1 MVSLHKN
8 VNCYENNLYRAQI
21 IAFEEKKHSIKHPQ
35 KQRDRDGQG
44 QEASGEKLL
53 AVHSG
58 IDKKAENE
66 KRFKMAQ

>member
-1 MVSLHKN
+1 MKIICIEHRSLH
-8 VNCYENNLYRAQI
+8 L
-21 IAFEEKKHSIKHPQ
+21 KKKTQHKTSTEIE
-35 KQRDRDGQG
+35 RDRGGQG